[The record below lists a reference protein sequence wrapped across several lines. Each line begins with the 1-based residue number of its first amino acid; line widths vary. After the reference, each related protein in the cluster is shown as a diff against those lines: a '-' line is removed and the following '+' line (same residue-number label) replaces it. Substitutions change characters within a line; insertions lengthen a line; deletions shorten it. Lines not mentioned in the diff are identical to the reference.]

1 MTVADLKK
9 ELEFYDDDMEV
20 QFDLEDKVEVES
32 WTENKY
38 GDKEVYIDK
47 DLKPT
52 FISEIGGKMR
62 IELGV
67 VE

>member
-52 FISEIGGKMR
+52 FISEMGGKMR

>member
-38 GDKEVYIDK
+38 GDKEVYINK

-52 FISEIGGKMR
+52 FISDIGGKMR

>member
-52 FISEIGGKMR
+52 FISNIGGKMR